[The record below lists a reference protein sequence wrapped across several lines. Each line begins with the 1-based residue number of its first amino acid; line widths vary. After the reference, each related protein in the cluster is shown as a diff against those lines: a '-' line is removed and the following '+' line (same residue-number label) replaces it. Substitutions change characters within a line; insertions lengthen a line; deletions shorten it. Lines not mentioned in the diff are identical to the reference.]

1 MAATKER
8 LPAAISYSGRTE
20 GCPRQVTQR
29 EPRDS
34 TATRAGRRGR
44 RALLSPHSPAKSQAA
59 AANSQYQ
66 RFTEIAVLFPQGCK
80 ALITHCNIF
89 FSIRGKWTN
98 TKITW
103 VKKQEFNNWTKPQYA
118 ALPLLAFPREMYY
131 FYAFKQFLWELQLA
145 ACEQVWSLC
154 TGERAAQSLMHRN
167 TLKTGTTNIFFK
179 QQTARLSS

>member
-8 LPAAISYSGRTE
+8 LPAAISYSGCTE

-44 RALLSPHSPAKSQAA
+44 QALLSPHSPAKSQAA

-89 FSIRGKWTN
+89 FPSE
-98 TKITW
+98 
-103 VKKQEFNNWTKPQYA
+103 VS
-118 ALPLLAFPREMYY
+118 
-131 FYAFKQFLWELQLA
+131 
-145 ACEQVWSLC
+145 EQIQKSPGSKSRNSTIGQSRSTQHYLC
-154 TGERAAQSLMHRN
+154 
-167 TLKTGTTNIFFK
+167 
-179 QQTARLSS
+179 